1 MKDVVIMYQD
11 IRWRKAH
18 RQAQKIKGASDRRG
32 EIRSLLKLIKEA
44 LKHA

>member
-18 RQAQKIKGASDRRG
+18 RQARKIKGASDKRG
-32 EIRSLLKLIKEA
+32 EIRCLLKLIKEA